1 MPPAASLS
9 PTERRQRR
17 WAAALVWVCVA
28 TNTASAAPPELSA
41 QLLLAVN
48 DYRQQQGLTAL
59 QPDAALSALAQDHSA
74 LMAAQR
80 QLSHAGFNSRF
91 ERSGR
96 RLCVENLAFNHR
108 QAASLLAAWQRSPEH
123 HANLLQPQVQR
134 VGIALVDGYLTLL
147 ACTPSGS

>member
-1 MPPAASLS
+1 
-9 PTERRQRR
+9 
-17 WAAALVWVCVA
+17 
-28 TNTASAAPPELSA
+28 
-41 QLLLAVN
+41 LLAAVN
-48 DYRQQQGLTAL
+48 DYRQQQGLAAL

-108 QAASLLAAWQRSPEH
+108 QANTLLAAWQRSPEH

-147 ACTPSGS
+147 ACTPPGS